1 MSAASVF
8 SPRLRLGL
16 LLVGPLVAAPASDA
30 AVVPIEIG
38 DRRQLFIDEQFFA
51 VAKGV
56 TLQPHAPKKTGERN
70 LVPDRPWEDS
80 IQAGTVIKLDGTYHL
95 WYVAM
100 EKLFERADD
109 FEGVRIAYAR
119 SRDGI
124 FWEKPELGLV
134 DFRGSRRNNIVL
146 GYGAGGVSGGING
159 AMVSHRPAG
168 PPDERFMLVSRS
180 DSVGAGLHVFTS
192 ADGIRWRLKQ
202 RGALTWRGSQ
212 AHLDTKNV
220 VFWDDRLQRYV
231 AYVRKNQRIGGNP
244 AVTGVNA
251 SWNPARGPRM
261 RAVARA
267 EADSLSGFPQV
278 EDMVVVLAADATD
291 PGYFDQRVE
300 RSIPYYDFYTSETVR
315 YPWAQ
320 DAYFMF
326 PSGYY
331 HYHPEVHREFA
342 AEFPRNAG
350 VLDVRFAASRD
361 GIRWE
366 RYTREAFIPLG
377 MKGEFDSKRTYMG
390 YGIVPGADERELYM
404 YYLGTDQAHG
414 WARDERNNRTLTA
427 AGLQPTEDIRVMSR
441 VILRRDGFVS
451 ARGAYSG
458 GEFTTPTMR
467 FQGRELVLNVDT
479 AAGGEVRVEVRDEEG
494 VPIPGFHLEESD
506 RIHSTNAIDRRVSWR
521 GRSDVSELAGRPLQL
536 RIELR
541 DADLYAFQFRQP
553 PAMSKDLKK
562 TDRTGIQP

>member
-1 MSAASVF
+1 LLAATIV
-8 SPRLRLGL
+8 
-16 LLVGPLVAAPASDA
+16 VAAAP
-30 AVVPIEIG
+30 PLEIG
-38 DRRQLFIDEQFFA
+38 DRRQLFIDERFFA
-51 VAKGV
+51 VAQGV
-56 TLQPHAPKKTGERN
+56 TLQPHAPQKTGERN

-80 IQAGTVIKLDGTYHL
+80 LQAGTVIKRDGMYHL

-124 FWEKPELGLV
+124 RWEKPDLGLV
-134 DFRGSRRNNIVL
+134 EFRGSRRNNIIL
-146 GYGAGGVSGGING
+146 GYGAGGVPGGING
-159 AMVSHRPAG
+159 AMVSHHPAA
-168 PPDERFMLVSRS
+168 PPAERFMLVSRS
-180 DSVGAGLHVFTS
+180 ESVGTGLHLFTS
-192 ADGIRWRLKQ
+192 PDGIQWRLQQ
-202 RGALTWRGSQ
+202 RSAVTWRGDQ

-220 VFWDDRLQRYV
+220 VFWDERLQRYV

-244 AVTGVNA
+244 AVTGVKA
-251 SWNPARGPRM
+251 SWNPARGPRI

-267 EADSLSGFPQV
+267 EADSLSGFPRV
-278 EDMVVVLAADATD
+278 EDMPVVLAADATD
-291 PGYFDQRVE
+291 PGYFDRRVE
-300 RSIPYYDFYTSETVR
+300 RSIPYYDFYTAEVVK

-342 AEFPRNAG
+342 AEYPRNAG

-361 GIRWE
+361 GIQWE
-366 RYTREAFIPLG
+366 RYDREAFIPLG
-377 MKGEFDSKRTYMG
+377 MKGEFDSKRAYMG

-404 YYLGTDQAHG
+404 YYLGTDQTHG

-451 ARGAYSG
+451 ARGAYAG
-458 GEFTTPTMR
+458 GEFTTPTLR
-467 FQGRELVLNVDT
+467 FEGSELVLNVDT
-479 AAGGEVRVEVRDEEG
+479 AAGGEVRVEVRDAEG
-494 VPIPGFHLEESD
+494 VPLPGFHLEESD
-506 RIHSTNAIDRRVSWR
+506 RIHSTNAINRRVSWR
-521 GRSDVSELAGRPLQL
+521 GRADVSALAGRPVQL
-536 RIELR
+536 RFELR

-553 PAMSKDLKK
+553 PAASAAPAS
-562 TDRTGIQP
+562 TVRPEVQR